1 MRHWAPLE
9 FFTRRW
15 QGQVPLARLFW
26 RDMLV
31 VGSLVNLG
39 ASLLALVLM
48 ALGAPLGVAVAV
60 HFVPLP
66 YNFFLFAALW
76 QLPGRP
82 LGVSLAAV
90 LWLAA
95 VCLL

>member
-1 MRHWAPLE
+1 MRHWAPIK

-26 RDMLV
+26 WDMLV

-39 ASLLALVLM
+39 TSLMALALM

-60 HFVPLP
+60 HFAPLP

-82 LGVSLAAV
+82 LGISLAAG
-90 LWLAA
+90 LWLGAA
-95 VCLL
+95 TLL